1 MDESK
6 AAKQLAGKAEIN
18 KEILKAIPAVIANPI
33 AISESYDNT
42 VLIFGQL
49 FDEEGRPIV
58 IALRVS
64 STNRRNRITAVNK
77 IRSIGVRTHNLD
89 KLLSDDSILYLSK
102 NRKETKAWFNALGRS
117 TPFGGTKFG
126 FIRSI
131 SFESGKNNPQNSDG
145 KTSRVV
151 ETGDLKPLIET
162 TKRSEREILAQAL
175 ADGAAAGP
183 MERGWL
189 SQYKKH
195 AEELDRIQEKLNDQ
209 SSLIHGH
216 ETGEAPLSRD
226 NWKNKATFHPEK
238 VGREILKAYGS
249 TARVF
254 AKR

>member
-1 MDESK
+1 MSRVGEDKYYKRKIDAWDGKDHGGAFRVGAISDPLREIGIPDADIWFDESK

-102 NRKETKAWFNALGRS
+102 KEKKPKLGS
-117 TPFGGTKFG
+117 MP
-126 FIRSI
+126 
-131 SFESGKNNPQNSDG
+131 
-145 KTSRVV
+145 
-151 ETGDLKPLIET
+151 
-162 TKRSEREILAQAL
+162 
-175 ADGAAAGP
+175 
-183 MERGWL
+183 
-189 SQYKKH
+189 
-195 AEELDRIQEKLNDQ
+195 
-209 SSLIHGH
+209 
-216 ETGEAPLSRD
+216 
-226 NWKNKATFHPEK
+226 
-238 VGREILKAYGS
+238 
-249 TARVF
+249 
-254 AKR
+254 